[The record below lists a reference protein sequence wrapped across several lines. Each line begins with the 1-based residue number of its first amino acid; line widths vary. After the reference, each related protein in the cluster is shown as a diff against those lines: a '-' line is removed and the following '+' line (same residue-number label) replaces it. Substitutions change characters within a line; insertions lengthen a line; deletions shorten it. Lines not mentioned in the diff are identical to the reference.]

1 MSSFAQDF
9 VEALD
14 DTGTDIIIVFI
25 VDMNN
30 LRAQEA
36 DLLVVFCYHAS
47 WLLHGCMRSFTET
60 GESLQFSRDRLDEE
74 GQHRGQLQGKGGH
87 IPF

>member
-14 DTGTDIIIVFI
+14 DTGADIIIFFI
-25 VDMNN
+25 VDMDN

-47 WLLHGCMRSFTET
+47 WLLHGLRGCVLFITGLETET
-60 GESLQFSRDRLDEE
+60 E
-74 GQHRGQLQGKGGH
+74 
-87 IPF
+87 

>member
-1 MSSFAQDF
+1 MSNFAQDF

-14 DTGTDIIIVFI
+14 DTGEDIIVVFI

-47 WLLHGCMRSFTET
+47 WYSMVLLERVSSEET
-60 GESLQFSRDRLDEE
+60 HRIRDRASI
-74 GQHRGQLQGKGGH
+74 GATSQRGGK
-87 IPF
+87 IPFM